1 MAIQPITDGE
11 TGASVRGKLNAAI
24 ARVFLGFINVRDE
37 SGTDVTVISDNDY
50 TNLNYSP
57 SVKFVQNGLELD
69 GLEVENTGAPKN
81 VLLQGKVDLSAGSNN
96 QIQIGF
102 AKNGVAIPCS
112 TATVTTP
119 PGGRSEN
126 VVFFCTESLATGD
139 KIKIVVR
146 NLNSTN
152 DITTEVIN
160 FFIQEI

>member
-24 ARVFLGFINVRDE
+24 SRAFLGFINVRDE

-50 TNLNYSP
+50 TDLNYSP
-57 SVKFVQNGLELD
+57 AVKFVQNGLELD

-81 VLLQGKVDLSAGSNN
+81 VLLQGKVDLSAGPNN

-102 AKNGVAIPCS
+102 AKNGEAIPCS

-119 PGGRSEN
+119 TGGRSEN
-126 VVFFCTESLATGD
+126 VVFFCTEALATGD